1 MIFVTLICVALIAL
15 YFYGT
20 KTFKYW
26 EERGVKHDRPIP
38 ILGNNAR
45 NYLMFKSMT
54 QVITEVY
61 WKYPDEPVV
70 GFFRSL
76 RPELIVRDPN
86 IIKRILN
93 TDFQYFYR
101 RGINHKSDMEPLN
114 RNLFFTGGDMWRL
127 LRQRLTPAFSSAK
140 LHAMFPLI
148 EERAE
153 RLQARVLALAAKG
166 QTLDARDLMARY
178 TTDFIGACGF
188 GLDADSLQ
196 DENSEFRKLG
206 MKIFSIDAK
215 FIFKLFLKQTFPET
229 FKNLKIFGHIEKTVI
244 QLMKQVLKQRNYQPS
259 SRNDF
264 VDLLIECKKK
274 GTIVGESIERRD
286 SEGKPEIAKLE
297 IDDEILAAQMFVFFA
312 AGFETSSSATSTTL
326 NELAHNPHV
335 QVKVQEEI
343 DRVLAKHN
351 NKLCYEAVKE
361 MTYLEWTFKEGMR
374 VLPSLGFLLRECV
387 RKYTF
392 EDLNFSI
399 DEGVLVIIPVQA
411 LQNDP
416 KYFPDPEE
424 FRPERFDPE
433 LADPNNKFVYLPFG
447 EGPRACVG
455 ERLGLMQSLAGLAAV
470 LSKFDVSPAPGA
482 PRHPVINP
490 ASGIVQSVVGG
501 IPLVFRE
508 RSARH

>member
-26 EERGVKHDRPIP
+26 EERGVKHARPIP

-45 NYLMFKSMT
+45 NYLMRKSMT

-93 TDFQYFYR
+93 TDFQYFYQ
-101 RGINHKSDMEPLN
+101 RGLNHKADMEPLN

-127 LRQRLTPAFSSAK
+127 LRQRLT
-140 LHAMFPLI
+140 
-148 EERAE
+148 
-153 RLQARVLALAAKG
+153 
-166 QTLDARDLMARY
+166 LMARY

-196 DENSEFRKLG
+196 DEDSEFRKLG
-206 MKIFSIDAK
+206 MEIFRIDAK
-215 FIFKLFLKQTFPET
+215 FIFKLFLKQLFPET
-229 FKNLKIFGHIEKTVI
+229 FKNLKMFGHIEKTVI
-244 QLMKQVLKQRNYQPS
+244 QLLKQVLKQRNYQPS

-286 SEGKPEIAKLE
+286 AEGKPEIAKLE

-374 VLPSLGFLLRECV
+374 VLPSLGFLTRECV

-399 DEGVLVIIPVQA
+399 DEGVLVMIPVQA

-416 KYFPDPEE
+416 SYFPDPEE

-482 PRHPVINP
+482 PRHPVLNP
-490 ASGIVQSVVGG
+490 AGGIVQSVVGG

-508 RSARH
+508 RSAPH